1 MLKYLT
7 KYKGKS
13 QKANNNF
20 YSIFVQ
26 NLSLMRFLQVFAKWQ
41 FWVSILMMVVLIY
54 GLYHFTFRVW
64 LDAYTNHNEEIAIPD
79 LSKMKIQEATKH
91 LDELGLLYEIDSVK
105 YDSTKEAYAV
115 LEFFPQAGFK
125 VKEGRRIFI
134 KSNPKTW
141 RPVNLPDI
149 VGKSKRLAFTQ
160 LKIAGLVVG
169 DTIYEPDIA
178 KDAVLR
184 VLFQGKQISAG
195 TQLPRFAK
203 IDLVL
208 GKGLEYG
215 VRTPSLLGMTLGEA
229 ESSILANRFELG
241 QVIVQG
247 VVSDSLKLKVFYQ
260 YPLAGDNYDQGLPVD
275 LWVSELETQN
285 LRDLIK
291 ELDKQYRNFSEN
303 DSIAAAKY
311 EEELRRAGTPLP
323 KKQNENTPEIPNPQK
338 QPQKQ
343 PDGVQFD

>member
-1 MLKYLT
+1 
-7 KYKGKS
+7 
-13 QKANNNF
+13 
-20 YSIFVQ
+20 
-26 NLSLMRFLQVFAKWQ
+26 MRFLKAFTKWQ
-41 FWVSILMMVVLIY
+41 FWVSILLMVVLVY

-105 YDSTKEAYAV
+105 YDSTKPAFAV
-115 LEFFPQAGFK
+115 LEFFPEAGFK

-141 RPVNLPDI
+141 RPVALPDI

-184 VLFQGKQISAG
+184 VLFQGKQIAADA
-195 TQLPRFAK
+195 QLPRFAK
-203 IDLVL
+203 VDLVL

-215 VRTPSLLGMTLGEA
+215 VSTPALVGMTLDQA
-229 ESSILANRFELG
+229 ESSILANRFEVG
-241 QVIVQG
+241 RITYQG
-247 VVSDSLKLKVFYQ
+247 AVTDSLKLKVFYQ
-260 YPLAGDNYDQGLPVD
+260 YPLQGDNYDQGLPVD
-275 LWVSELETQN
+275 LWVSEMEPEN
-285 LRDLIK
+285 LRNLVKDL
-291 ELDKQYRNFSEN
+291 DRQYRNYSDN

-311 EEELRRAGTPLP
+311 AEQLRLEEKSGSEIDKTPP
-323 KKQNENTPEIPNPQK
+323 PPSTKPTEKPEGIQIE
-338 QPQKQ
+338 
-343 PDGVQFD
+343 